1 MGRLELPI
9 LVNKYLEPEYKVQI
23 PNVDYLDVRDK
34 HFVVYKYIYI
44 YIYKIKYGVNIQVSK
59 TTISG
64 KIIKLEINTNPLHA
78 VRGGRGFL
86 WQTNCHAPGQTPR
99 LNSY

>member
-23 PNVDYLDVRDK
+23 PNVDYPDVRDK

-44 YIYKIKYGVNIQVSK
+44 
-59 TTISG
+59 
-64 KIIKLEINTNPLHA
+64 
-78 VRGGRGFL
+78 
-86 WQTNCHAPGQTPR
+86 
-99 LNSY
+99 

>member
-1 MGRLELPI
+1 M
-9 LVNKYLEPEYKVQI
+9 NKYLGPEYKVQI

-44 YIYKIKYGVNIQVSK
+44 YIYIYNKIKYGVNIQVSK

-64 KIIKLEINTNPLHA
+64 KIIKLEINTNSLHA
-78 VRGGRGFL
+78 VKGGRGFL
-86 WQTNCHAPGQTPR
+86 WQTNCHAPGQTPW

>member
-1 MGRLELPI
+1 MGRLELPV
-9 LVNKYLEPEYKVQI
+9 LVNNISDLSTKFRSLTWTTLMFGI
-23 PNVDYLDVRDK
+23 NTLSSTN
-34 HFVVYKYIYI
+34 IYI
-44 YIYKIKYGVNIQVSK
+44 YIYNKIKYGVNIQVSK

-86 WQTNCHAPGQTPR
+86 WQTNCHALGQTPR